1 MKSVVN
7 ILVLERA
14 LCVYLKA
21 KGEVCNRLNKGVR
34 VHVVKRH
41 GDWVHITWRNGK
53 KKGWIFLGQENET
66 RS

>member
-66 RS
+66 CS

>member
-34 VHVVKRH
+34 VHVVKETVQGRYR
-41 GDWVHITWRNGK
+41 ITGNPEHC
-53 KKGWIFLGQENET
+53 L
-66 RS
+66 